1 MKELEIRV
9 PQVPGASMGN
19 PAHGKGHEEGGDMQR
34 RDQASWGPPGRVT
47 QISWFLSAYK
57 SYVHPILQSI
67 KCNSIMSKKS
77 TYFNLKILDC

>member
-34 RDQASWGPPGRVT
+34 RDQASWGPPGTSRASPSKPESVCL
-47 QISWFLSAYK
+47 I
-57 SYVHPILQSI
+57 IL
-67 KCNSIMSKKS
+67 
-77 TYFNLKILDC
+77 